1 MRALSHSNI
10 LACFLLAVL
19 LPSLSEAAEVR
30 LQRIKIFQ
38 THDLP
43 FWKPSV
49 YFQCEGEPKRQLD
62 VVVEVNVD
70 YNFTLHEPFQPL
82 TELTA
87 PHCKVCGFYDA
98 DTLTD
103 DDAFDRFFLCPL
115 DFKPA
120 FSGRLNYLMQSEL
133 NATFICLHCN
143 PERTSRSSGD
153 EFEGTGINHPNPL
166 YAIFL
171 GIGLVTC
178 LSYLTVLVVSWL
190 KSGAWP
196 LYRRRMDSDTSRFME
211 MFEEEDGRLTMYLG
225 WPGSRVGGTEE

>member
-70 YNFTLHEPFQPL
+70 YNFTLHEPFQVYDHFISPFFNLRYASWRFAAAYGAHGTPL
-82 TELTA
+82 
-87 PHCKVCGFYDA
+87 
-98 DTLTD
+98 
-103 DDAFDRFFLCPL
+103 
-115 DFKPA
+115 
-120 FSGRLNYLMQSEL
+120 
-133 NATFICLHCN
+133 
-143 PERTSRSSGD
+143 
-153 EFEGTGINHPNPL
+153 
-166 YAIFL
+166 
-171 GIGLVTC
+171 
-178 LSYLTVLVVSWL
+178 
-190 KSGAWP
+190 
-196 LYRRRMDSDTSRFME
+196 
-211 MFEEEDGRLTMYLG
+211 
-225 WPGSRVGGTEE
+225 